1 MPSIEDAI
9 ALAAQAHAGQQDK
22 NGQPYILHPLR
33 VMLAMA
39 PDDTEGQIVAVL
51 HDVLEDTAITDDD
64 LLKQGYPLHIVTALR
79 ALTHRP
85 GEPYMDYVHRAC
97 RFQLSRQVKLADL
110 RDNFGRLSSI
120 TDEATRDRLRAKYS
134 PALKY
139 LTTFIAD

>member
-1 MPSIEDAI
+1 MLSIEDAI

-85 GEPYMDYVHRAC
+85 GEPYMEYVDRAC
-97 RFQLSRQVKLADL
+97 RIEL
-110 RDNFGRLSSI
+110 
-120 TDEATRDRLRAKYS
+120 
-134 PALKY
+134 
-139 LTTFIAD
+139 